1 MNGKVKLVLFDLD
14 NTILDFSKIEEYSL
28 KKTFLKYSIS
38 INEEDVRKY
47 REINKEEWG
56 KYENGLQSK
65 EETTLNRF
73 MAFSDYLG
81 KEFPT
86 EDVNRRYLESLTD
99 EVYFVENAE
108 STLIGIDRL
117 GVEMGLLTNGVK
129 RIQEKRFEKAALG
142 RFFKHVLT
150 SEEAGVAK
158 PDTRIFDM
166 IVNLFGVDRGE
177 TIFVGDSFDSDIVG
191 ASRSGMLPL
200 WYVPDGTENEDG
212 ISDKYADE
220 KIIYK
225 KIKDLKEVLDFLR

>member
-28 KKTFLKYSIS
+28 KKTFLKYGIS
-38 INEEDVRKY
+38 IDEEDVRKY

-56 KYENGLQSK
+56 KYESGLQSK

-73 MAFSDYLG
+73 MAFSYYLG
-81 KEFPT
+81 KEFPA
-86 EDVNRRYLESLTD
+86 EDVNRIYLESLTD

-200 WYVPDGTENEDG
+200 WYVPDGMENEDG

>member
-28 KKTFLKYSIS
+28 KKTFLKYGIS
-38 INEEDVRKY
+38 IDEEDVRKY

-65 EETTLNRF
+65 EETPLNRF

-81 KEFPT
+81 KEFPA

-117 GVEMGLLTNGVK
+117 GVE
-129 RIQEKRFEKAALG
+129 
-142 RFFKHVLT
+142 
-150 SEEAGVAK
+150 
-158 PDTRIFDM
+158 
-166 IVNLFGVDRGE
+166 
-177 TIFVGDSFDSDIVG
+177 
-191 ASRSGMLPL
+191 
-200 WYVPDGTENEDG
+200 
-212 ISDKYADE
+212 
-220 KIIYK
+220 
-225 KIKDLKEVLDFLR
+225 